1 MINKQDGIV
10 LIDKLA
16 GVLSTTSGQI
26 VSEYSVWFIADSIA
40 WILAAIL
47 CIPASF
53 RLVKLVGDQVESDTK
68 VLISSV
74 LGVVCL
80 MFILAGLHS
89 VSDLI
94 APEAAAIHQLI
105 IDIKS

>member
-1 MINKQDGIV
+1 MINKEDGIV
-10 LIDKLA
+10 LIDRLA
-16 GVLSTTSGQI
+16 GVLSTTGGQI

-47 CIPASF
+47 CIPATF
-53 RLVKLVGDQVESDTK
+53 RLIKIVSDQVESEAK
-68 VLISSV
+68 IVISV
-74 LGVVCL
+74 TLGAVCL
-80 MFILAGLHS
+80 VIILTGIGS